1 MKIAFVVNDIA
12 TEIHSYTTVNLA
24 FQAMK
29 MGHEAYITG
38 VGELV
43 YLSNG
48 HMGASAF
55 RVEEGVKSTED
66 MLGDIQ
72 KAYEH
77 SKISLTDPE
86 MKPMQITSEDLDV
99 MFIRNDPSADRET
112 RPWAQSA
119 GVIFGKIAVRNGV
132 IVLNDPDALHNALN
146 KMYFQHFPE
155 LVRPKTIITRNANDV
170 RKFYDECK
178 QKVVLKPLQ
187 GSGGKDVFMVK
198 GKEANN
204 LDQIVEAIGRDG
216 YVIVQEYL
224 PAATDGDT
232 RLFVI
237 NGRPL
242 ENDGKIA
249 CFQRVNEGDDFRSNM
264 HAGGRPQKAEVTD
277 DMLKLAEALRPKVI
291 ADGLFMIGLDIVGDK
306 LMEINV
312 FSPGGMMS
320 ACIQQDTEF
329 FPTVI
334 KAIEK
339 KVYYR
344 KIYGGRLDNK
354 TLAIMD

>member
-1 MKIAFVVNDIA
+1 MKIAFIVNDIA
-12 TEIHSYTTVNLA
+12 TEIHTYTTINLA
-24 FQAMK
+24 FQAMQ
-29 MGHEAYITG
+29 MGHEAYIAG
-38 VGELV
+38 VGDLM

-48 HMGASAF
+48 HMGANAF
-55 RVEEGVKSTED
+55 RVEEGVKSTEV
-66 MLGDIQ
+66 MLGEMQ
-72 KAYEH
+72 TAYEN
-77 SKISLTDPE
+77 SSVSLIESD
-86 MKPMQITSEDLDV
+86 MKPVKVTSENLDV
-99 MFIRNDPSADRET
+99 MFIRNDPSDDREN

-132 IVLNDPDALHNALN
+132 IVLNDPEALHNALN

-155 LVRPKTIITRNANDV
+155 LVRPRTIITRDVDDV
-170 RKFYDECK
+170 RRFYDECE
-178 QKVVLKPLQ
+178 QKIVLKPLQ

-198 GKEANN
+198 GKEAAN
-204 LDQIVEAIGRDG
+204 LDQIVEAISRDG
-216 YVIVQEYL
+216 FVIVQEYL
-224 PAATDGDT
+224 PAAKDGDT
-232 RLFVI
+232 RMFVV
-237 NGRPL
+237 NGHPL

-249 CFQRVNEGDDFRSNM
+249 CFQRVNEGDDFRSNL

-277 DMLKLAEALRPKVI
+277 DMLKLAAALRPKI
-291 ADGLFMIGLDIVGDK
+291 IQDGLFMIGLDIVGDK

-320 ACIQQDTEF
+320 AGMQQGTEF

-334 KAIEK
+334 ETIEK

-344 KIYGGRLDNK
+344 KIYNGRLNNA

>member
-1 MKIAFVVNDIA
+1 MLSAIQESYGKMKIGL
-12 TEIHSYTTVNLA
+12 TEP
-24 FQAMK
+24 
-29 MGHEAYITG
+29 
-38 VGELV
+38 ELKP
-43 YLSNG
+43 
-48 HMGASAF
+48 
-55 RVEEGVKSTED
+55 VK
-66 MLGDIQ
+66 
-72 KAYEH
+72 
-77 SKISLTDPE
+77 
-86 MKPMQITSEDLDV
+86 ITSEDLDV
-99 MFIRNDPSADRET
+99 MFIRNDPSVDRED

-155 LVRPKTIITRNANDV
+155 LVRPRTIITRNVDDV
-170 RKFYDECK
+170 RRFYDECK
-178 QKVVLKPLQ
+178 QKIVLKPLQ

-198 GKEANN
+198 GKEAAN
-204 LDQIVEAIGRDG
+204 LDQIVEAISRNGF
-216 YVIVQEYL
+216 VIVQEYL
-224 PAATDGDT
+224 PAATEGDT
-232 RLFVI
+232 RMFVV

-242 ENDGKIA
+242 EREGKIA

-277 DMLKLAEALRPKVI
+277 DMLKLAEALRPKI
-291 ADGLFMIGLDIVGDK
+291 IEDGLFMIGLDIVGDK

-320 ACIQQDTEF
+320 SSIQQDTNF
-329 FPTVI
+329 FPAVI
-334 KAIEK
+334 EAIEK

-354 TLAIMD
+354 TLAIME